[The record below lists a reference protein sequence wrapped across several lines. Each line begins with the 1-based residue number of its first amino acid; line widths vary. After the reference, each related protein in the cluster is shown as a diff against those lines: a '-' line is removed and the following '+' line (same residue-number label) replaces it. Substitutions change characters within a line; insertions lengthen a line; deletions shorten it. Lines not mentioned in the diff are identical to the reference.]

1 MKKMADIIMCMAE
14 TMKGMSHSSYLSV
27 KELLSCSSWKYM
39 HECPDRKHTQE
50 PPRIVMQGEDDYKEH
65 FQIAGEFSSKATWVG
80 VATCSKREREINTE

>member
-1 MKKMADIIMCMAE
+1 
-14 TMKGMSHSSYLSV
+14 
-27 KELLSCSSWKYM
+27 M